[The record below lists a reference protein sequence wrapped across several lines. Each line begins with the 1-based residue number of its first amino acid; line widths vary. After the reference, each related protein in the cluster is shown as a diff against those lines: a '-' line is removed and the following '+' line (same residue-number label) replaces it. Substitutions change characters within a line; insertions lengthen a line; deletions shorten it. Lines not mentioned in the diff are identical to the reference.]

1 MTSCYP
7 ICLESEMSQ
16 QTGCRNEVRIRRTLQ
31 IKFSLVFSIDYV
43 KLKEIKKEKQVRI
56 SSSVD
61 LVFSFSLKCKRYKE
75 DTNDETESKRAG
87 KAHAAHGR

>member
-1 MTSCYP
+1 
-7 ICLESEMSQ
+7 MSRQ
-16 QTGCRNEVRIRRTLQ
+16 MDKIIQKMIGYIFYTLQ

-61 LVFSFSLKCKRYKE
+61 LVFSFSVDCKRYKE